1 MIFTNGVF
9 LFSPLPAHGDNNK
22 IEILFKKIVQT
33 KKEIK
38 LSYFGHDLYRFEYK
52 NQEFLV
58 GKNNQAVI
66 FGPIINKRF
75 HSYSL
80 SKDMIELYHNFN
92 EIEKVYSRI
101 LN

>member
-1 MIFTNGVF
+1 MIFTNGIF
-9 LFSPLPAHGDNNK
+9 LFSPLPSHGDESK
-22 IEILFKKIVQT
+22 IEILFKKIVRT
-33 KKEIK
+33 NKKIK
-38 LSYFGHDLYRFEYK
+38 LSYFSNNLYRFEYN

-58 GKNNQAVI
+58 GQEDQTVI

-80 SKDMIELYHNFN
+80 SKEMIELYRTFN
-92 EIEKVYSRI
+92 GVERI